1 MDIRNKYWK
10 MITIFYLCLFFS
22 NCGSSGGGS
31 SSSSNNNIAPP
42 PPQNITM
49 DFKKSDTIIGVID
62 SSFSYLD
69 EFKDSSGKYRIF
81 IDNSFP
87 TDPEERKTSSYTHG
101 ELVSLLIGGNK
112 TGVTDGVKI
121 YEIGRASCRERV

>member
-62 SSFSYLD
+62 SSFHILMNLKILQENTEYL
-69 EFKDSSGKYRIF
+69 
-81 IDNSFP
+81 
-87 TDPEERKTSSYTHG
+87 
-101 ELVSLLIGGNK
+101 
-112 TGVTDGVKI
+112 
-121 YEIGRASCRERV
+121 